1 MTATQPSVLRE
12 VNTVSLLED
21 GQTHNVTACEACSQ
35 RPAYETDLPPANE
48 ERYFDQA
55 ERVQYTLDKTALT
68 HQINSDN
75 GFIGYEEAATR
86 IIDRTE
92 TGESTLTVCNTIASS
107 AELTDII
114 CENETVAHL
123 GVAVRGVSDE
133 QQYQCNRS
141 EQSPKEIAYEVL
153 ASHRLIPPVD
163 KTGSW
168 STPESSSLFVLTFN
182 SRYRPFDR
190 RILIHLLTMLSTAPV
205 RFVCVS
211 TQAIEAGVDVSSKRC
226 SAISHR

>member
-1 MTATQPSVLRE
+1 M
-12 VNTVSLLED
+12 
-21 GQTHNVTACEACSQ
+21 
-35 RPAYETDLPPANE
+35 DLSG
-48 ERYFDQA
+48 D
-55 ERVQYTLDKTALT
+55 
-68 HQINSDN
+68 
-75 GFIGYEEAATR
+75 EEAATR

-123 GVAVRGVSDE
+123 GVAVREYLTSNNISAIDP
-133 QQYQCNRS
+133 

-153 ASHRLIPPVD
+153 CSPHIDLSLQLIKPGRGRHLNPP
-163 KTGSW
+163 
-168 STPESSSLFVLTFN
+168 LFVLTFN

-205 RFVCVS
+205 RFVLCVD
-211 TQAIEAGVDVSSKRC
+211 TGHRGRCRCKFQNGVPRYRTDRQYCSSGRTVQPARYEWGKTVVGSSC
-226 SAISHR
+226 GP